1 MSRQDLKI
9 LYLLISIIWWF
20 KRQNALSSRKKI
32 VFQVSFT
39 MRRSYQLRCFCKKTI
54 VFNRSQ
60 SRNDCEM
67 FIVFCSFI
75 ARTENVMCWWL
86 WARNHKRRELNWKVN
101 IITVNIINSC
111 KEQLWGPQFPLLSQ
125 KLWCKTSKKTYPN
138 DLPTNV
144 TVSPSIIWLYSANT
158 ALIKLRWRCIYRRIK
173 TELTA
178 RPLKRADLNNADN
191 DIQ

>member
-1 MSRQDLKI
+1 M
-9 LYLLISIIWWF
+9 LLWTYFEMLIVFSSVTARSENIISSDQYNLTIF
-20 KRQNALSSRKKI
+20 SSRKKI

-39 MRRSYQLRCFCKKTI
+39 MHRSYQLRCFCKKTI

-144 TVSPSIIWLYSANT
+144 TVSPSIITVPIILWLSFVDDAFT
-158 ALIKLRWRCIYRRIK
+158 AVQRR
-173 TELTA
+173 
-178 RPLKRADLNNADN
+178 N
-191 DIQ
+191 